1 MRQLLITVF
10 LVLSIGFSQD
20 VLITQGGIKYKGEFV
35 SSTDIS
41 ISFKAEGMASA
52 QSIPIEKIVSLV
64 LKDGT
69 IVIEDGTIV
78 IVDRSY
84 GSKRQTL
91 NQSNILQSFGGVS
104 IGLAGIILLYNND
117 RSIDSDATI
126 EEAESF
132 SEEIKSS
139 NDLAYILLT
148 VGGFLIA
155 IDRQ

>member
-84 GSKRQTL
+84 IF
-91 NQSNILQSFGGVS
+91 QSIGGAS

-155 IDRQ
+155 IDWH

>member
-10 LVLSIGFSQD
+10 LFLSIGFSQD
-20 VLITQGGIKYKGEFV
+20 VLITQGGTKYEGEFAN
-35 SSTDIS
+35 STDIS
-41 ISFKAEGMASA
+41 VSFKAEGMASA

-69 IVIEDGTIV
+69 IVI
-78 IVDRSY
+78 VDRSY
-84 GSKRQTL
+84 IF
-91 NQSNILQSFGGVS
+91 QSIGGAS

-148 VGGFLIA
+148 IGGILIA